1 MNRKQKILAALAAI
15 LCCVGIALGAAGA
28 YIRQIKA
35 VSISIIGGADGPTSI
50 FLAGKAGNDFG
61 SSLVV
66 MAGVAVL
73 GAVILGI
80 CIGRRKK

>member
-15 LCCVGIALGAAGA
+15 LCCAGIALGAAGA
-28 YIRQIKA
+28 YIGHKQA
-35 VSISIIGGADGPTSI
+35 VSVSIIGGADGPTSI
-50 FLAGKAGNDFG
+50 FLAGKVGNDIG
-61 SSLVV
+61 SSLGVI
-66 MAGVAVL
+66 AGVAVL